1 MADLNA
7 DQVRALDEIRAWID
21 ADDDGPPA
29 IALTGAAGT
38 GKSYLLGHL
47 PSLLDGTGADIM
59 WTAMTGK
66 AALRLRAMLGVAA
79 TTFHAAF
86 FLPPD
91 EEDQGAAFEVV
102 RPPPGDIILVIDEAS
117 MMPPSLYDKLRETWM
132 AKGVRVIFCGDSFQL
147 PPVMSKSE
155 AEVYGDDYS
164 IFTTVRGPVLSQVM
178 RSEDDVLYAAT
189 AVRETGMLPR
199 ASRGGYRY
207 QVVKQATPAA
217 SMAFLQQQEDHAL
230 ITWRNAARVEASRLI
245 RHALGRTSPM
255 PEVGEPILICRNG
268 QGHLNGEVIDAG
280 PFRAGPQLGPVKTLS
295 MQLAHPMIWYDRH
308 GTQHV
313 RTEITTLPNMDGV
326 TPYLEDR
333 EDWKAYVAAKR
344 KQREPDPLP
353 ITWGY
358 ALTTHKAQGSEFDE
372 VTLFLSRFDVFS
384 KAFKRMSLLPDRR
397 EVTFGTRLLYTA
409 ITRAKRRVNVF
420 LGEEG

>member
-1 MADLNA
+1 
-7 DQVRALDEIRAWID
+7 
-21 ADDDGPPA
+21 
-29 IALTGAAGT
+29 
-38 GKSYLLGHL
+38 
-47 PSLLDGTGADIM
+47 
-59 WTAMTGK
+59 MTGK
-66 AALRLRAMLGVAA
+66 AALRMRAMLGVSAV
-79 TTFHAAF
+79 TFHAAF

-91 EEDQGAAFEVV
+91 ENDRSASFEVV
-102 RPPPGDIILVIDEAS
+102 RPAPPDDVVLVVDEAS
-117 MMPPSLYDKLRETWM
+117 MMPPSLYDKLREKWM
-132 AKGVRVIFCGDSFQL
+132 AKGVRVIFCGDAFQL

-164 IFTTVRGPVLSQVM
+164 IFTTVRGPALTQVM

-189 AVRETGMLPR
+189 AVRETGILPR
-199 ASRGGYRY
+199 TDRGGYRY
-207 QVVKQATPAA
+207 QIVKQATPAA
-217 SMAFLQQQEDHAL
+217 AMAFLQQRQDHAL

-255 PEVGEPILICRNG
+255 PEDGEPILVCRNG

-280 PFRAGPQLGPVKTLS
+280 PFRPGPQLGPVKTLS
-295 MQLAHPMIWYDRH
+295 MQLHHPVIWYDRH
-308 GTQHV
+308 GTEHL
-313 RTEITTLPNMDGV
+313 RTEITTLPDMTGQA
-326 TPYLEDR
+326 PYLEER
-333 EDWKAYVAAKR
+333 EDWQAYVAAKR
-344 KQREPDPLP
+344 KQRQPDPLP

-372 VTLFLSRFDVFS
+372 VTLFLSRHDVFS